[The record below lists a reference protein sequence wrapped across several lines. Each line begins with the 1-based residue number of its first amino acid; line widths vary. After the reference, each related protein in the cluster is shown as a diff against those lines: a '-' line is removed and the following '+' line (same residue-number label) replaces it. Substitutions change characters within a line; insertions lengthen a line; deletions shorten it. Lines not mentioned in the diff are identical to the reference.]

1 MKTASTMQAE
11 GKLGRRAFVVVGMH
25 RSGTSA
31 MTRTLSLLGAALPKG
46 VMLAHEDNP
55 SGFWEAQRVTDLND
69 EILQVLDSEWDDVF
83 AFRPKQYLS
92 NFDQYYVGR
101 AVELLQQEFDGSEL
115 IVLKDP
121 RISVLTTFWDRALRE
136 AGYSTH
142 YIVMVRNPL
151 EVAESLRVRDAFPRE
166 KSLLLWS
173 SYMIAVDRDT
183 RRHDRTFVS
192 FEQLMGKWRA
202 VRDRIQVETG
212 IPFPR
217 DTAAAALEIDRFLD
231 RRLRH
236 HRVESDDLQSRAD
249 VTDEVKTLFRIFSA
263 ACEGVEVDF
272 APVEKVRAEL
282 EKIEATVGPL
292 VADLK
297 GRTRSLSN
305 EVIALHESRGAE
317 QGRANA
323 LQGERDQLAAELEA
337 KRVEAAELAAQ
348 ISARE
353 ADRESIAAIAEA
365 KSAEVDALSSRI
377 SELEVERDSVAAT
390 VEAKSAEAVI
400 LADRIFELEAD
411 CDGIAATLE
420 ASDAKVAEVSRLL
433 EAAQAESAELR
444 AKHDAEKERA
454 KRIDAE
460 LEELSQRQ
468 GALSRDREELERKL
482 RSAEAE
488 AARSERR
495 HQHQKR
501 NAEVEVQK
509 ARAAVAEGEKM
520 LTDRFRELA
529 TLTNLLREQENRVH
543 EQQRRTEEAQEK
555 LRWLAEVDTSIRN
568 QPRWWSLMPKSWLR
582 ARRQRMLKVAGLFDG
597 EAYLEANPD
606 VRVEGQDPLQHY
618 VNHGMR
624 ENRRRG

>member
-1 MKTASTMQAE
+1 MKTASATQAE
-11 GKLGRRAFVVVGMH
+11 GKSGRRAFVVVGMH

-31 MTRTLSLLGAALPKG
+31 MTRTLSLLGARLPKG

-55 SGFWEAQRVTDLND
+55 SGFWEAQRITDLND

-101 AVELLQQEFDGSEL
+101 AVELLQQEFGDSEL
-115 IVLKDP
+115 IALKDP

-173 SYMIAVDRDT
+173 SYMIAADRDT
-183 RRHDRTFVS
+183 RGHDRTFVS
-192 FEQLMGKWRA
+192 FEQLMAEWRA

-217 DTAAAALEIDRFLD
+217 DTAAAAIEIDRFLD

-236 HRVESDDLQSRAD
+236 HRVASDDLQSRAD
-249 VTDEVKTLFRIFSA
+249 VTEEVRTLFRIFSA
-263 ACEGVEVDF
+263 ACEGIEVEI

-297 GRTRSLSN
+297 GRTRSLGK
-305 EVIALHESRGAE
+305 EVVALHASRDAE

-323 LQGERDQLAAELEA
+323 LQGERDHLAAELEA
-337 KRVEAAELAAQ
+337 KRAEAAELAAQ

-353 ADRESIAAIAEA
+353 AERESIAALAEA

-377 SELEVERDSVAAT
+377 FELETERDNVAVTYASRISELEAERND
-390 VEAKSAEAVI
+390 
-400 LADRIFELEAD
+400 
-411 CDGIAATLE
+411 IAAIVETRNG
-420 ASDAKVAEVSRLL
+420 KVAEVTKLL
-433 EAAQAESAELR
+433 EAADAESAALR
-444 AKHDAEKERA
+444 ERHDAELARAER
-454 KRIDAE
+454 IEAE

-468 GALSRDREELERKL
+468 DALSLDRQRLERKL
-482 RSAEAE
+482 KDAEADV
-488 AARSERR
+488 ARSEQRLR
-495 HQHQKR
+495 TQQLK
-501 NAEVEVQK
+501 AEEDIQK
-509 ARAAVAEGEKM
+509 ARAAVADGETK
-520 LTDRFRELA
+520 LTERFKELA
-529 TLTNLLREQENRVH
+529 TLTNLLREQENRVL
-543 EQQRRTEEAQEK
+543 EQQRRTEEAEEH
-555 LRWLAEVDTSIRN
+555 LRWLSALDERTRS
-568 QPRWWSLMPKSWLR
+568 QPGWWSLMPKSWR
-582 ARRQRMLKVAGLFDG
+582 QAREHRRLKANGLFDA
-597 EAYLEANPD
+597 EAYLAANPD
-606 VRVEGQDPLQHY
+606 VAAEGVDPLKHY
-618 VNHGMR
+618 VRHGIH
-624 ENRRRG
+624 EKRRRG